1 MEGAEAAVRGAGCG
15 VGEGGEA
22 EGADWGVV
30 EGVRRVAW
38 LFRGGRMV
46 VWEDDFG
53 KLDILDRL
61 VLG

>member
-1 MEGAEAAVRGAGCG
+1 M
-15 VGEGGEA
+15 GEGGEA